1 MHNPFFS
8 IITVTYNSSQ
18 YIRDAIDSILASS
31 FTDFEIIISDDC
43 STDNTWEII
52 QAYDDSR
59 IIKYRN
65 ETNLQEYPNR
75 NKALGLAKGD
85 WVLYIDGDD
94 LIYPHALSFISSMIA
109 KSNDVGML
117 LMRWYRNNMIYP
129 ILISPRDFYLEKYFG
144 EGFLSTAFTNVVFN
158 RKVLLDNGGIP
169 LGYSFGDDV
178 IRLQLALSCKMMIIS
193 DQLTFWRETP
203 SQASQVKNNLLSS
216 YLEQKNVAFRFLKK
230 SHDLGLINKHEY
242 YYAKH
247 LLTKHI
253 IIDIVKLFLKFKFKR
268 SILILLNYFR
278 EFHFKKPKIKL
289 LLPFEQFTPSNLL
302 DFDKSNQ
309 RLKT

>member
-18 YIRDAIDSILASS
+18 YVREAIGSVLASS
-31 FTDFEIIISDDC
+31 FTDFELIIGDDC

-52 QAYDDSR
+52 QEYDDSR
-59 IIKYRN
+59 ISKYRN
-65 ETNLQEYPNR
+65 ETNFREYPNR
-75 NKALGLAKGD
+75 NKALGLAKGE
-85 WVLYIDGDD
+85 WVLFIDGDD
-94 LIYPHALSFISSMIA
+94 LIYPHALSFIASMIE

-169 LGYSFGDDV
+169 VGYSFGDDV
-178 IRLQLALSCKMMIIS
+178 VRLQLALSCKMMIIS

-203 SQASQVKNNLLSS
+203 SQAFQVKNKLLSS

-230 SHDLGLINKHEY
+230 AYDLDLINKHEY
-242 YYAKH
+242 NYAKH
-247 LLTKHI
+247 QLTKRI
-253 IIDIVKLFLKFKFKR
+253 IIDSVKLFLKFKFKR
-268 SILILLNYFR
+268 SVLILLNYFR
-278 EFHFKKPKIKL
+278 EFEFKKTGLKIV
-289 LLPFEQFTPSNLL
+289 LPFEQFTPSNLL

-309 RLKT
+309 RLKI